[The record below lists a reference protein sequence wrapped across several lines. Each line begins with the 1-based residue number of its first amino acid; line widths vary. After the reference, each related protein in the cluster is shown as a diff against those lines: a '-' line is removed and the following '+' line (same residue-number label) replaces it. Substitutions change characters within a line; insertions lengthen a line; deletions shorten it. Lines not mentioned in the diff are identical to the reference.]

1 MIDCCVTTEVI
12 LVFTEEISG
21 SLGCEDMCQDSDHGD
36 RKGGEE
42 GTNQDRE
49 RSMKTTLLKA
59 YTFMYIC
66 IY

>member
-1 MIDCCVTTEVI
+1 MIDCSATIEVI
-12 LVFTEEISG
+12 PVFTEEING
-21 SLGCEDMCQDSDHGD
+21 PLGCEDMCQDSDHGD

-59 YTFMYIC
+59 YAFMHIC
-66 IY
+66 TY